1 MNKVSKTIERRYD
14 IVVIGGGLAGICAA
28 LAAARLGSKVAL
40 IHDRPVLGGAASSE
54 SRAPIGGAMSWG
66 GRHDIWYHYARE
78 TGIIEEIALENSF
91 RNPGSI
97 WSLWDMVLWEKVSAE
112 PKITLYLNTSAMKSK
127 MKDNSTIAGVY
138 AWQSTTFQ
146 EFLVEGDIFIDAS
159 GDGHIAY
166 DAGAEY
172 RMGRESK
179 DEFGE
184 SLAPEKADAYTMALT
199 IMIGWRDVGRPV
211 SFTPPK
217 WAKTLSDA
225 ELLPMKATRT
235 ERGSYPGN
243 RFHDAVHLKTQEMGF
258 WWLEYG
264 GMRDTIKDS
273 EEIRDEL
280 LKLAYGLWN
289 KIKNYDKGAENLDL
303 VWVGAS
309 PGKRESRRFIG
320 DYILTQNDILS
331 HTLFPD
337 RIAYGGFT
345 IDLHTPGGI
354 YSRYAGAEHLPTYGL
369 YSIPFR
375 CLYSKNIKNLLM
387 AGRIISVTHV
397 ALGSTR
403 IQKQTALIGQA
414 AGTGAHLCI
423 KYNTIPRVIREKY
436 VMELQQLL
444 LKHDAFILGLKND
457 DPGDL
462 ARAAMV
468 VASSTQRLDV
478 MPSVEYELNVS
489 ELDSPMGEMFLITEP
504 KIESIDLLLESRI
517 ENDVELQ
524 LGLRPA
530 ISIDD
535 FSSEEDI
542 ATTSSVIPGTGC
554 PQPVNQQPPIAPVKR
569 TLVTFKLGKELEPG
583 YYWIWLP
590 KMPDIYWCGVSRE
603 PIATRRVNMVNGEWR
618 PIKRRGTYCF
628 RLMPPSLPYKAE
640 NVVNGV
646 THPTD
651 GPNIWISE
659 NGLPQY
665 VELDFGRPKHIS
677 KVYLTFDSNLDEEI
691 TLAWGGRTPMPPS
704 ELVRDYTLYC
714 DLDGSWVKLV
724 EEKGNY
730 QRHRKHSFDP
740 VTTRKIRLEVQ
751 ATNGIPQARI
761 YEIRCYGEEQ

>member
-1 MNKVSKTIERRYD
+1 MNEVSKPIERKYD
-14 IVVIGGGLAGICAA
+14 IVVIGGGIAGICAA

-54 SRAPIGGAMSWG
+54 SRVGISGVLAERMLTP
-66 GRHDIWYHYARE
+66 DWYHYARE
-78 TGIIEEIALENSF
+78 TGIVEELALENRF
-91 RNPGSI
+91 RNPGNI

-112 PKITLYLNTSAMKSK
+112 PNITLYLNTSAMKSK

-138 AWQSTTFQ
+138 AWQSTIFQ

-172 RMGRESK
+172 RMGRESE

-184 SLAPEKADAYTMALT
+184 SLAPKKADTFTMAPT
-199 IMIGWRDVGRPV
+199 ILIEWRDVGRPV

-225 ELLPMKATRT
+225 ELLPMKTSQ
-235 ERGSYPGN
+235 RGSFPEN
-243 RFHDAVHLKTQEMGF
+243 RFHDAAYLKTRDRGF
-258 WWLEYG
+258 WWMEYG
-264 GMRDTIKDS
+264 GMRDTITDS

-280 LKLAYGLWN
+280 LKLAYGMWN
-289 KIKNYDKGAENLDL
+289 KIKNYGEGAENLDL
-303 VWVGAS
+303 VWVETV

-320 DYILTQNDILS
+320 DHMLTQNDIES
-331 HTLFPD
+331 HTSFPD
-337 RIAYGGFT
+337 RIAYGGRA
-345 IDLHTPGGI
+345 IDLHTDI
-354 YSRYAGAEHLPTYGL
+354 YSRYTPAEYVPTNGL

-387 AGRIISVTHV
+387 AGRNISVTHV

-403 IQKQTALIGQA
+403 VQKQTAIIGQA

-436 VMELQQLL
+436 TTELQQLL
-444 LKHDAFILGLKND
+444 LKHDAFILGLKNND
-457 DPGDL
+457 SGDL
-462 ARAAMV
+462 ARTAMV

-478 MPSVEYELNVS
+478 IPNEEYELNVS
-489 ELDSPMGEMFLITEP
+489 ELDSPRGQMFLITEP
-504 KIESIDLLLESRI
+504 EIKSIDLLLESRI
-517 ENDVELQ
+517 ENDTELQ
-524 LGLRPA
+524 LGLRSA
-530 ISIDD
+530 RSIYD
-535 FSSEEDI
+535 FSSEKDI
-542 ATTSSVIPGTGC
+542 ATTSSVIPGTGS

-569 TLVTFKLGKELEPG
+569 TWVTFKLEKELEPG
-583 YYWIWLP
+583 YYWIWLE
-590 KMPDIYWCGVSRE
+590 KMSDIYWCGVSRE
-603 PIATRRVNMVNGEWR
+603 PIATRRVNMVSGEWR
-618 PIKRRGTYCF
+618 PIKKRGTYCF
-628 RLMPPSLPYKAE
+628 RLMPPSIPYKAE

-646 THPTD
+646 THPTN
-651 GPNIWISE
+651 GSNIWISE
-659 NGLPQY
+659 SGLPQY
-665 VELDFGRPKHIS
+665 VELDFGRPERINT
-677 KVYLTFDSNLDEEI
+677 VYLTFDSNLDKE
-691 TLAWGGRTPMPPS
+691 RTALRGFIGWPPP

-761 YEIRCYGEEQ
+761 YEIRCYREEK